1 MFSAKKFALTRTVL
15 GLPPGGTTDVQAF
28 AQTMLTTANM
38 SAPASGGALTLNGVS
53 LGSYDYIAKQGTNTI
68 SSFTSADWFTTTQ
81 DTRSAWIVINGDL
94 TINSGV
100 TVIPPVRKLFTVV
113 YVYGNLV
120 LNGTISMSQRGAN
133 HSGSGGAGTTTAA
146 AIRVATGTFGA
157 VTNPTI
163 AATGGAGGASNTSGS
178 AANGGSPSGSVI
190 GSGGGGGGV
199 LGGAGAAGTCFS
211 GGPGGGAE
219 STAQTGGANGGAGG
233 QYAGVG
239 NPSGAGNPN
248 NANTIEEGT
257 GGTLI
262 VIVFG
267 TISGTGSLTANG
279 ASTTSQWISPIPA
292 SNGYAGGASGGGV
305 VVLLRQAGSVTMQ
318 ANGGIST
325 GSANGGAGGAGSTVT
340 FTLP

>member
-15 GLPPGGTTDVQAF
+15 VVPAGGTTDVQAF

-53 LGSYDYIAKQGTNTI
+53 LGSYDYIVKQGSQTI
-68 SSFTSADWFTTTQ
+68 SSFTSTDWFTATQ

-94 TINSGV
+94 IINSGV
-100 TVIPPVRKLFTVV
+100 TVIPAVRKLFTVV
-113 YVYGNLV
+113 YVFGNLV
-120 LNGTISMSQRGAN
+120 LNGTISMSKRGAN

-146 AIRVATGTFGA
+146 AIRVATGTFNA

-163 AATGGAGGASNTSGS
+163 AATGGAGGASNTSGA

-190 GSGGGGGGV
+190 GSGGGGGGAY
-199 LGGAGAAGTCFS
+199 GGAGAAGTCFS

-219 STAQTGGANGGAGG
+219 AGGGAGGANGGAGG
-233 QYAGVG
+233 WSAGVG
-239 NPSGAGNPN
+239 NPSAGGNSN
-248 NANTIEEGT
+248 NRNIIEEGT

-267 TISGTGSLTANG
+267 AVSGAGSLTANG
-279 ASTTSQWISPIPA
+279 GNTVSDWISPNPN
-292 SNGYAGGASGGGV
+292 SNGQAGGASGGGV
-305 VVLLRQAGSVTMQ
+305 VVLLRQSGSVTMQ
-318 ANGGIST
+318 ANGGTSS
-325 GSANGGAGGAGSTVT
+325 GLVNGGAGGAGSAVA